1 MKEALMKKQAV
12 IHYTFV
18 IERSYAATPEQVFAA
33 LSDPAKRRRWLLEG
47 QNHEVES
54 FEIDF
59 RVGGHER
66 GVLRFGP
73 KTPFPGTLFTRDGD
87 FRDIIPNER
96 VVSASAMSIGD
107 KRISVSL
114 ETFELLPTEKGTDL
128 IFTHQAA
135 FFEGADGPEMREG
148 GWRKLLEKLDAEIAH

>member
-1 MKEALMKKQAV
+1 MKVQSV
-12 IHYTFV
+12 IHNTFV
-18 IERSYAATPEQVFAA
+18 LERSYPATPEQVFGA
-33 LSDPAKRRRWLLEG
+33 LSNPAKRRRWLMEG

-54 FEIDF
+54 FEVDF

-73 KTPFPGTLFTRDGD
+73 KTPFPGALFTREGD
-87 FRDIIPNER
+87 FRDIVKNER
-96 VVSASAMSIGD
+96 IVSASSMGMGD
-107 KRISVSL
+107 KPFSVSL

-135 FFEGADGPEMREG
+135 FFEGSDGPEMREG
-148 GWRKLLEKLDAEIAH
+148 GWRKLLEKLEAELAR